1 MIRFGILHFRDK
13 TPYDNIFVIDQLCP
27 TSGSWGACGPVEG
40 LVMPNL
46 GFRCS
51 KSILHMTTC
60 TYFNNLEFDIFD
72 AGVPQCHLSHL
83 SGTELRGGHVPSN
96 FWTRET

>member
-1 MIRFGILHFRDK
+1 ME
-13 TPYDNIFVIDQLCP
+13 QLCP
-27 TSGSWGACGPVEG
+27 TNGSWGACGPVEDF
-40 LVMPNL
+40 VMPNL

-72 AGVPQCHLSHL
+72 ADLPQCHFIISVTIAVRNRTLA
-83 SGTELRGGHVPSN
+83 VY
-96 FWTRET
+96 